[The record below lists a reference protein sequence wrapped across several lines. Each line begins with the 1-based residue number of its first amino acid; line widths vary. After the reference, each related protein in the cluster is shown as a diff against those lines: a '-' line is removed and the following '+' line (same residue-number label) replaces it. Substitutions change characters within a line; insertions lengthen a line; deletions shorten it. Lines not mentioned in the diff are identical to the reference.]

1 LNYPK
6 LRSWLTVTEVA
17 GILNVSRQAVHKM
30 ISEGSFSTVHYLG
43 GIEKPIYVI
52 SELDNL
58 LQSKEA
64 KRT

>member
-1 LNYPK
+1 M
-6 LRSWLTVTEVA
+6 
-17 GILNVSRQAVHKM
+17 SRQAVHKM